1 MRMLRRLR
9 SRSRRGLGGEKAA
22 LLHLPIERD
31 RIQVKAVRPRQH
43 TALDKH
49 PGEHRR
55 ILQGLDHRSALREHI
70 RKIADTLASIRK
82 AQPQP
87 IPIERLNLRYFD
99 EFDHSTSAPA
109 TRSKGSRSLPR
120 SQFASN
126 SVRRRS
132 IHGLTMRNAPGGNEP
147 AITSPFSIAIRASNP

>member
-1 MRMLRRLR
+1 MRMWRRLR
-9 SRSRRGLGGEKAA
+9 SRSRRSLGNQKAA

-109 TRSKGSRSLPR
+109 TRSKGTKKNKKT
-120 SQFASN
+120 QKEKN
-126 SVRRRS
+126 K
-132 IHGLTMRNAPGGNEP
+132 NKKKKKKKKKKK
-147 AITSPFSIAIRASNP
+147 